1 MSKKMEKLLK
11 EAEEKNLL
19 VIVFNDTETTGATEE
34 DRIIQ
39 SAHAVCFF
47 DKTTNKIEF
56 KHYMEEYI
64 MPPLPIKPGAAVVHG
79 IWKQD
84 LIGAKP
90 WINSK
95 SKEELEYLC
104 KNGAHYVAHNSP
116 FDIKMLSKEGIN
128 WPLNKIFDTL
138 RVARNIYLDNTE
150 LESRGLQYIRYFY
163 DFDSKE
169 DFADFVKQFKVK
181 KLQAHTALSDIIVLM
196 YFFKFMFEEKLVNS
210 IEELFEL
217 SYKISHED
225 ILNYGNTLP
234 KTEKI
239 SILVKGTYL
248 NRGKITPNMEFLH
261 WAVSCKDKYKP
272 SFSKKVAIAYFA
284 IEALRKK
291 EMEYSVSLTPMF
303 YLSSAFIPEQWDFL
317 TELNIDIF
325 DFFLKTHKKVKD
337 NIEELKNNPADKK
350 ELEFLSSDYEAAK
363 KYVLP
368 KLMNRLI
375 EKNELEKI
383 EIIKENFSELSGL

>member
-11 EAEEKNLL
+11 EAQERDLL
-19 VIVFNDTETTGATEE
+19 VVVFNDTETTGSTEE

-47 DKTTNKIEF
+47 DKNTHKIEF

-90 WINSK
+90 WNESK

-104 KNGAHYVAHNSP
+104 ANGASYVAHNSP
-116 FDIKMLSKEGIN
+116 FDIKMLSKEGII

-169 DFADFVKQFKVK
+169 DFGDFVKQFKVK

-196 YFFKFMFEEKLVNS
+196 YFFKFIFEEKLVNS

-225 ILNYGNTLP
+225 ILNYGNALP
-234 KTEKI
+234 KTEKL
-239 SILVKGTYL
+239 SVLVSGTYL
-248 NRGKITPNMEFLH
+248 NRGKITPNMEFLN

-272 SFSKKVAIAYFA
+272 SFSKKVSIAYFT
-284 IEALRKK
+284 IEALRKNEIK
-291 EMEYSVSLTPMF
+291 YSGLLVPMF
-303 YLSSAFIPEQWDFL
+303 YLSAAFIPEQWDYL
-317 TELNIDIF
+317 TEQNIDIF
-325 DFFLKTHKKVKD
+325 DFLLVTHEKVKN
-337 NIEELKNNPADKK
+337 NIAELKNNPADKK

-368 KLMNRLI
+368 KLISRLI

-383 EIIKENFSELSGL
+383 KIIKEKFSELSGL

>member
-11 EAEEKNLL
+11 EASEKNLL
-19 VIVFNDTETTGATEE
+19 VVVFNDTETTGATEE

-47 DKTTNKIEF
+47 DKTNNKIEF

-90 WINSK
+90 WSESK

-104 KNGAHYVAHNSP
+104 EKGALYVAHNSP
-116 FDIKMLSKEGIN
+116 FDIKMLSKEGIV

-196 YFFKFMFEEKLVNS
+196 YFFKFIFEEKLVNS
-210 IEELFEL
+210 IEELFEF

-234 KTEKI
+234 KTEKL
-239 SILVKGTYL
+239 SVLVKGTYL
-248 NRGKITPNMEFLH
+248 NRGKVTDNIEFLN

-272 SFSKKVAIAYFA
+272 SFSKKVAISYFA

-291 EMEYSVSLTPMF
+291 EIEYSGFLIPMI
-303 YLSSAFIPEQWDFL
+303 YSSAAFIPEQWDFL

-325 DFFLKTHKKVKD
+325 DFFLKTHEKIKN

-350 ELEFLSSDYEAAK
+350 ELEFLSSDYEATK

-383 EIIKENFSELSGL
+383 KIIKEKFSELSGL